1 MMQTKEES
9 LEFLERARET
19 VAELSVAEDREK
31 KMQQDEQR
39 IKRSLETETR
49 QMTDAVQTTIKK
61 RRQEI
66 VSSYDA
72 EMGKVQEQ
80 MKKARAKREK
90 ARNQG
95 MKERIEEETSELH
108 SYNKEL
114 RDRMRETFRKDHV
127 PLFCRNQWYFSLY
140 FPRWGRELLQVL
152 LAVLLVFLA
161 LPWGVYMLL
170 PEQKTVWLVLIYLA
184 DIVVLGG
191 IYVVIGNRTKLKH
204 LEALQEGRQIL
215 DQIYANDKKIRV
227 ITSTIRKDKNEAFYN
242 LEKYDDE
249 IARLEQE
256 FNEVADRKREALNT
270 FETVTKNILQDEI
283 ESRYREKIQTMQTE
297 LDGLRIQMKET
308 DAELKERRMTIA
320 NDYAGH
326 LGREFLEP
334 FKLQELAGILREDRA
349 ATITD
354 AMEVYRKDHIQ

>member
-1 MMQTKEES
+1 MIQAKEES
-9 LEFLERARET
+9 LELLERARET

-39 IKRSLETETR
+39 LRRTLETETK
-49 QMTDAVQTTIKK
+49 QMTDTVQATIKK

-66 VSSYDA
+66 VASYDA
-72 EMGKVQEQ
+72 EMGKVQDQ
-80 MKKARAKREK
+80 LKKARTKREK

-95 MKERIEEETSELH
+95 MKERIAEETAELH
-108 SYNKEL
+108 SYNREL
-114 RDRMRETFRKDHV
+114 RERMRETFRKDHV
-127 PLFCRNQWYFSLY
+127 PVLCRNRWYYSLY
-140 FPRWGRELLQVL
+140 YPRWGREVLRML

-161 LPWGVYMLL
+161 LPWGIYMML

-191 IYVVIGNRTKLKH
+191 IYVAIGNRTKLKH
-204 LEALQEGRQIL
+204 LEALREGRQIL
-215 DQIYANDKKIRV
+215 DQIYANDKKIKV
-227 ITSTIRKDKNEAFYN
+227 ITATIRKDKNEAFYD

-256 FNEVADRKREALNT
+256 SNEVADRKREALNT

-283 ESRYREKIQTMQTE
+283 ESGYREKLQAAQAE
-297 LDGLRIQMKET
+297 LDELKLQMKET
-308 DAELKERRMTIA
+308 AVELKERRLAIA

-334 FKLQELAGILREDRA
+334 FKLQELAGILRADRA
-349 ATITD
+349 ATITE
-354 AMEVYRKDHIQ
+354 AMEVYRKDHTQ